1 MRIICIVGSD
11 GSGKTTLAKH
21 LVAQLQNK
29 GLKVALVWMRY
40 NNFLSKP
47 LLALA
52 RLRGYNY
59 FTMSNGVKMGHHDFG
74 KVWWLRWPFAFLQM
88 IDVNLAAWW
97 KLRAYKGFDVLVFE
111 RSPWDTLSD
120 VMVDTGI
127 DRLEEH
133 WVGRGIV
140 STFAGRS
147 DVIWVCRD
155 IVAIRQGRRELI
167 ADEKLEIKVGNY
179 ERMCRY
185 FGWSTLNNNRCLSES
200 KAGLV
205 EIVTKL
211 NKGSI

>member
-29 GLKVALVWMRY
+29 GLKVALIWMRY

-59 FTMSNGVKMGHHDFG
+59 FTMSSGVKMGHHDFS

-88 IDVNLAAWW
+88 IDVNLAAWR
-97 KLRAYKGFDVLVFE
+97 KLRVYKGFDVLVFE

-127 DRLEEH
+127 DRLEER
-133 WVGRGIV
+133 WIGRGIV
-140 STFAGRS
+140 SAFAGKC
-147 DVIWVCRD
+147 DVVWIRRD
-155 IVAIRQGRRELI
+155 VAAIRQTRRELA
-167 ADEKLEIKVGNY
+167 ADEKLWTKVVNY
-179 ERMCRY
+179 DRMSRY
-185 FGWSTLNNNRCLSES
+185 FGWKVVDNNGTIEDAKTALCRV
-200 KAGLV
+200 V
-205 EIVTKL
+205 EV
-211 NKGSI
+211 NE